1 MDGSICCRNEKRVPI
16 LNLLKQ
22 YRKGLEDLLT
32 AFNSARYATCD
43 RLMRHLEVSIS
54 QLSTPNFQPV
64 FAQKH
69 GSISAE
75 QLRIQELQA
84 EFYERSHD
92 QIDDLIKQAPKR
104 THLNRLEKFL

>member
-1 MDGSICCRNEKRVPI
+1 MDGSICCKNEKKLPI

-22 YRKGLEDLLT
+22 YRKGLEDLLV
-32 AFNSARYATCD
+32 AFNSARYATCG
-43 RLMRHLEVSIS
+43 RLMEHLELSIS
-54 QLSTPNFQPV
+54 QLSTPNFRPV

-75 QLRIQELQA
+75 QLRIQELQS
-84 EFYERSHD
+84 EFYERSHE
-92 QIDDLIKQAPKR
+92 QLNDLIKQAPKR